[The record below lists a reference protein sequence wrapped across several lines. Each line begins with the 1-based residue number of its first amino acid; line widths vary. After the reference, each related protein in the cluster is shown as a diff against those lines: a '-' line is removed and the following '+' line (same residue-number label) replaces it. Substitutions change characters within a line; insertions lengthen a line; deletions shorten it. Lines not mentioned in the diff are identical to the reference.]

1 VLIRLADVKVP
12 RSPWWWAILLLFML
26 HDDRRNVK
34 QGEQLGRDL
43 GEIVVNR
50 WRDTDA
56 ATEAIIKLN
65 RTMVRLTWA
74 VVGLTVVG
82 VVAALHS
89 LGAF

>member
-1 VLIRLADVKVP
+1 VLIRLADAKVP
-12 RSPWWWAILLLFML
+12 RSPWWWAILMLLVL
-26 HDDRRNVK
+26 RDERRTVK
-34 QGEQLGRDL
+34 QGEQVGREL
-43 GEIVVNR
+43 GEVVVSR

-56 ATEAIIKLN
+56 STEAMLDLN